1 MTKIQE
7 EIVKNNSQN
16 INQNMKLHT
25 SILASIL
32 TSIALSLP
40 SLASA
45 SEPNTQTNIF
55 VSINDTT
62 QVFSKLGDKLEKGIA
77 ILASKAGVATDHF
90 YPIFVRQ
97 QVTTGISQLLLMA
110 VGVIMSVLLI
120 RMGIANGKLDEGG
133 DKSMFGYFAGTVLG
147 VIIFFNI
154 MLLGSD
160 TIGKICNPEFFAAQ
174 TIVQMIK

>member
-62 QVFSKLGDKLEKGIA
+62 QVFSKLGDKLDF
-77 ILASKAGVATDHF
+77 LR
-90 YPIFVRQ
+90 YQ
-97 QVTTGISQLLLMA
+97 QLCLEI
-110 VGVIMSVLLI
+110 
-120 RMGIANGKLDEGG
+120 
-133 DKSMFGYFAGTVLG
+133 
-147 VIIFFNI
+147 
-154 MLLGSD
+154 
-160 TIGKICNPEFFAAQ
+160 
-174 TIVQMIK
+174 